1 MPLANPVS
9 ANPFK
14 LAFHVVLL
22 FVGMLA
28 LVGFLIFSVVTV
40 ALEGELRAQ
49 SEEEIIL
56 FKEIL
61 ENEGQDGLIKALKAL
76 STGFEPREHAVGL
89 FDESLNRIEG
99 NISLAPDFVGWRKVT
114 LRLLRSGDKDLPFH
128 AKAVKLQSFRLIVG
142 RSSRIITGTQT
153 QLLIWLG
160 LSAIILTIGT
170 LMLGWLS
177 NKKSAQKLEAVDQA
191 LGAFAQGDMNARI
204 EVIENKDQIDAI
216 ALKMNANIEQLSDLV
231 TSMRTTASAIAHD
244 LKTPLSHAQIALFEA
259 IDACEQGNDPSPILS
274 NALGEIDQLNQTF
287 DTILR
292 ISRIKAKTD
301 RSHFV
306 QADLWALIDKIADL
320 YEPVLNDAGD
330 QLLVPASSER
340 KAPAFI
346 SCDKGMVEQLLVNL
360 LKNAQVHTPSGTNI
374 AVSVMP
380 LDDRI
385 NLIVEDDGSGIPANE
400 LETFLKPFERLDV
413 ARTKPGNGLGLAL
426 VAAIAKQ
433 HEADLKLENASPGLR
448 VIVSFS
454 EL

>member
-1 MPLANPVS
+1 MPLVNPVS

-22 FVGMLA
+22 FLGMLV
-28 LVGFLIFSVVTV
+28 LIGFLIFSVVTA

-56 FKEIL
+56 FTEIF
-61 ENEGQDGLIKALKAL
+61 ENEGRDGLIKALRAL
-76 STGFEPREHAVGL
+76 SSGFEPQEHAVGL

-114 LRLLRSGDKDLPFH
+114 LRLLRSGDKELPFH
-128 AKAVKLQSFRLIVG
+128 AKAVKLESFRLIVG

-160 LSAIILTIGT
+160 LSAIILSIGT
-170 LMLGWLS
+170 LILGWLS
-177 NKKSAQKLEAVDQA
+177 SKKSAQKLDAMDQA
-191 LGAFAQGDMNARI
+191 LGAFSQGDMNARI
-204 EVIENKDQIDAI
+204 KVIENQDQIDAI
-216 ALKMNANIEQLSDLV
+216 ALKMNTNIEQLSDLV

-259 IDACEQGNDPSPILS
+259 IDACEQGQDPSPILT

-292 ISRIKAKTD
+292 ISHIKAQTD
-301 RSHFV
+301 RSHFKR
-306 QADLWALIDKIADL
+306 ADLWSLIDKITDL
-320 YEPVLNDAGD
+320 YEPVLSDAGD
-330 QLLVPASSER
+330 YLLIPTYSER
-340 KAPAFI
+340 SAPAFI
-346 SCDKGMVEQLLVNL
+346 SCDTGMVEQLLVNL

-374 AVSVMP
+374 AVSVKP
-380 LDDRI
+380 FEDRI
-385 NLIVEDDGSGIPANE
+385 NLSIEDDGPGIPANK
-400 LETFLKPFERLDV
+400 LETILKPFERLDV

-448 VIVSFS
+448 IIVSFS
-454 EL
+454 KL

>member
-22 FVGMLA
+22 FVGMLS
-28 LVGFLIFSVVTV
+28 LIGFLIFSVVTA

-56 FKEIL
+56 FTEIF
-61 ENEGQDGLIKALKAL
+61 ENEGQQGLIKALKAL
-76 STGFEPREHAVGL
+76 SNGFEPQEQAVGL

-114 LRLLRSGDKDLPFH
+114 LKLIRSGDKELPFH

-142 RSSRIITGTQT
+142 RSSRIITSTQS
-153 QLLIWLG
+153 QLLLWLG
-160 LSAIILTIGT
+160 LSGFLLTAGT
-170 LMLGWLS
+170 LGLGWLS
-177 NKKSAQKLEAVDQA
+177 SKKSAQKLASMDHT
-191 LGAFAQGDMNARI
+191 LGAVAQGDMNARI
-204 EVIENKDQIDAI
+204 DVIENKDQIDAI
-216 ALKMNANIEQLSDLV
+216 AIKMNANIEQLSDLV

-292 ISRIKAKTD
+292 ISRIKAQTD

-306 QADLWALIDKIADL
+306 NADLWALIDKICDL

-330 QLLVPASSER
+330 HLLVPASNER
-340 KAPAFI
+340 SGPILI
-346 SCDKGMVEQLLVNL
+346 SCDTGMVEQLLVNL
-360 LKNAQVHTPSGTNI
+360 FKNAQVHTPSGTSI
-374 AVSVMP
+374 SVSVKP
-380 LDDRI
+380 REKYID
-385 NLIVEDDGSGIPANE
+385 LIVEDNGPGIPAGKLNSI
-400 LETFLKPFERLDV
+400 LKPFERLDT
-413 ARTKPGNGLGLAL
+413 ARSKPGNGLGLAL

-433 HEADLKLENASPGLR
+433 HKADLRLENAKPGLR

-454 EL
+454 AV